1 VGRPRPLALRESDGG
16 PGGRPWFATPSL
28 QCASVER
35 VFGTGAEELCVLG
48 VDPGVS
54 RCGYGA
60 VTGRSADLRAVAAG
74 VITTEP
80 SAPLEE
86 RLLELLEELRGV
98 LREIQPDAVA
108 VERVL
113 FQVNAR
119 TAMSVGQ
126 AAGLALVAA
135 AERCLPV
142 ATYSAN
148 EVKQAVTGWGGA
160 TKQQVQ
166 RMVAALCHL
175 EEFPRPPDVA
185 DALGLA
191 ICHLAMARHEQ
202 GALAG
207 ARPGR
212 SRRGVAG
219 AAVDSPL
226 GPDPTR
232 RADGR

>member
-1 VGRPRPLALRESDGG
+1 M
-16 PGGRPWFATPSL
+16 
-28 QCASVER
+28 
-35 VFGTGAEELCVLG
+35 FGTGAEELCVLG

-74 VITTEP
+74 VITTQP

-86 RLLELLEELRGV
+86 RLLELLEELRGIV
-98 LREIQPDAVA
+98 REVRPDAVV

-135 AERCLPV
+135 AERRLPV

-175 EEFPRPPDVA
+175 EEVPRPPDVA

-191 ICHLAMARHEQ
+191 ICHLAVARHRR
-202 GALAG
+202 ASAAG
-207 ARPGR
+207 
-212 SRRGVAG
+212 SRTGPPSFGVAD
-219 AAVDSPL
+219 AIAVPTR
-226 GPDPTR
+226 GPDPTEE
-232 RADGR
+232 AGRP